1 MQNAKNTILSDT
13 TKTAAL
19 MFMNRL
25 LLFVCLLLLIVAEIL
40 RVYLV
45 MPYPGSQV
53 KDTIVIAYWLSTNIF
68 WIRIFA
74 AVIILASII
83 SFFPNG
89 KVWEKSVL
97 AAALL
102 SFGMVYYF
110 FNYKLEADKI
120 FYQPA
125 TNNNITAGDTV
136 DKSKLVIGIVVN
148 NIPKAYPIQLIGYHH
163 QVRDTLNDEQVMVT
177 YCTVCRTGRVFSPI
191 VNGKP
196 ETFRLVGMDHFNAMF
211 EDSTTKSWW
220 QQATGIAVA
229 GPLTGYVLK
238 EFPSSQVT
246 LDAWLRKYPASL
258 IMKPDTTFMDNYF
271 RLEDYDRGAMRSD
284 LVRRDIISW
293 SPKSW
298 IVGVQHRGVAKAYDW
313 NELVAKRIIHDT
325 IAKLPLLITMEKDTT
340 SFHVYDRRVKGVV
353 LNFLLDKNIDLLT
366 DTNTS
371 SVWNIDGVCIEG
383 ELKNE
388 KLKPIQGYNEFWHS
402 WLTFHPRTL
411 RYNAR

>member
-1 MQNAKNTILSDT
+1 
-13 TKTAAL
+13 

-74 AVIILASII
+74 AIIILASVV
-83 SFFPNG
+83 SFFTKG

-97 AAALL
+97 AAAVL
-102 SFGMVYYF
+102 SFGVVFYF

-125 TNNNITAGDTV
+125 ANKNITAADSV
-136 DKSKLVIGIVVN
+136 DKSKLVIGIVIN
-148 NIPKAYPIQLIGYHH
+148 NVAKAYPIQLIGYHH
-163 QVRDTLNDEQVMVT
+163 QVRDTLGNTQVMIT
-177 YCTVCRTGRVFSPI
+177 YCTVCRSGRVFSPI
-191 VNGKP
+191 VNGKT

-220 QQATGIAVA
+220 QQATGVAIA

-246 LDAWLRKYPASL
+246 LDAWLRKYPGSL

-271 RLEDYDRGAMRSD
+271 RLEDYDRGVMRSD
-284 LVRRDIISW
+284 LVRRDITSW
-293 SPKSW
+293 TPKSW
-298 IVGVQHRGVAKAYDW
+298 IIGVQYRDVAKAYDW
-313 NELVAKRIIHDT
+313 NELVAKRIIHDS
-325 IAKLPLLITMEKDTT
+325 IANLPLLITMERDTT
-340 SFHVYDRRVKGVV
+340 SFHAYDRRAKGIV
-353 LNFLLDKNIDLLT
+353 LDFVLDKNNDLLT
-366 DTNTS
+366 DTNTN

-383 ELKNE
+383 ALKNE
-388 KLKPIQGYNEFWHS
+388 RLKPVQAYNEFWHS